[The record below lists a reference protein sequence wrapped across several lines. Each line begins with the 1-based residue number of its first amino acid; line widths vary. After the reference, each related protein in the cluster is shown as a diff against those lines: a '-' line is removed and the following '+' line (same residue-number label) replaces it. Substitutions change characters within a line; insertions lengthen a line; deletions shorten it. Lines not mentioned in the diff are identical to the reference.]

1 VAVIDANDFVGSL
14 EHGFLLRTVWMSLKS
29 GCSAVRGEAQVEKN
43 LRLLSSDTPWTN
55 LEECY
60 QAMRRASSKEAYTV
74 DKTFN
79 GQKMKACFA
88 EFSTSINQL
97 RVYRQQFLC
106 SIAILNYG
114 VDKISD
120 QCFR

>member
-1 VAVIDANDFVGSL
+1 
-14 EHGFLLRTVWMSLKS
+14 MSLKS
-29 GCSAVRGEAQVEKN
+29 GCSAVRGETQVEKN

-55 LEECY
+55 LKQCY
-60 QAMRRASSKEAYTV
+60 QAMRRASRKEASTV

-79 GQKMKACFA
+79 GQEMKEYFV
-88 EFSTSINQL
+88 EFPTSINQL

-106 SIAILNYG
+106 SIAIFNYG
-114 VDKISD
+114 VDTISD